1 MQQQPRQRCR
11 APIATA
17 SKTSR
22 DRDDRSRS
30 ASPLATD
37 PATQT
42 SCDGVWSAKWADHDS
57 VAPVATNRLPN
68 SATSLEETR
77 SARDRHA
84 LALASS
90 VLCVVEGL
98 PRGRGSPDRPRKGR
112 PSTSPRP
119 ADRPTRQRLISPSTP
134 RRRARTRPSPLA
146 LHAVPIAHSSRT
158 SLASNIPN
166 HRQPGQYDLSSRSRS
181 LIASEEV
188 PMLMVVSRTRAGRER
203 P

>member
-37 PATQT
+37 PARQT

-98 PRGRGSPDRPRKGR
+98 PRGRGSPDRPQKGR

-119 ADRPTRQRLISPSTP
+119 RRPPYPPAPDLTLNAKTPGAHSTITACSPCCPHCTLQPDVARIKHPQPPPTGSICSKLTVTSADR
-134 RRRARTRPSPLA
+134 
-146 LHAVPIAHSSRT
+146 
-158 SLASNIPN
+158 
-166 HRQPGQYDLSSRSRS
+166 
-181 LIASEEV
+181 
-188 PMLMVVSRTRAGRER
+188 
-203 P
+203 